1 MLGERIRKLR
11 KQKKM
16 TLEALAGN
24 ELTKGMLSL
33 IENNK
38 AQPSMESL
46 AYIAE
51 QLEVEVSELLEEISS
66 QELRDIVEQAETI
79 YSTSFKN
86 WLDKYKQLADLIEPY
101 RDKLSQ
107 GYESARLLELYC
119 YSLAYTNKGDWQDIF
134 LRATSIYDRMNISAN
149 RATLGIFRA
158 KLKFYEEQEYA
169 KGLEIFLEER
179 YMIEHNHVFID
190 PITKLNLDY
199 HEAVFFFGVGN
210 FESAVNAMERAL
222 HFSKEK
228 RIFYLIDDLYRLA
241 ASQALISGDIDQ
253 MEYYSNKL
261 KKYGE
266 FADHTSSLMFYKL
279 IKIISLISLK
289 RDYMEALKAIEE
301 ISPQLELQ
309 PDFKPW
315 FYLEK
320 GKALYFAGQPNAALN
335 CFEEVIVPSDSTHP
349 FDLSLF
355 YVLDSFKALCYLEQ
369 GDRQLALHLAAKT
382 KEKYEPLLDTPFKA
396 FSLEAYNKI
405 ANLV

>member
-38 AQPSMESL
+38 AKPSMESL

-66 QELRDIVEQAETI
+66 QELRNILDQAESI
-79 YSTSFKN
+79 YNTSFVN
-86 WLDKYKQLADLIEPY
+86 WLDKYEQLAELIEPFV
-101 RDKLSQ
+101 DKLTQ

-119 YSLAYTNKGDWQDIF
+119 YSLAYTKKGDWQDSY
-134 LRATSIYDRMNISAN
+134 LRATSMYDQMNISAN
-149 RATLGIFRA
+149 KANLGIFRA
-158 KLKFYEEQEYA
+158 KQKFYDEQDYGN
-169 KGLEIFLEER
+169 GLEIFLEER
-179 YMIEHNHVFID
+179 QTIERNHVFID

-199 HEAVFFFGVGN
+199 HEAVFYFGVGN
-210 FESAVNAMERAL
+210 FESAVNVMERAL

-228 RIFYLIDDLYRLA
+228 KIFYLIDDLYRLA
-241 ASQALISGDIDQ
+241 ASQALILGDVEK

-261 KKYGE
+261 KQYGE
-266 FADHTSSLMFYKL
+266 FADHTHSLMFYKL
-279 IKIISLISLK
+279 IKIISHISLK
-289 RDYMEALKAIEE
+289 KDYLKALDAIDE
-301 ISPQLELQ
+301 ISPQLELR

-320 GKALYFAGQPNAALN
+320 GKALYFAGRHNEALS
-335 CFEEVIVPSDSTHP
+335 CLEAVTIPSDTTHP

-355 YVLDSFKALCYLEQ
+355 YVMDSFKALCYLEL
-369 GDRQLALHLAAKT
+369 GNKELALELATKT
-382 KEKYEPLLDTPFKA
+382 KDKFEPLLYTPFKA
-396 FSLEAYNKI
+396 FSLEAYDKI
-405 ANLV
+405 VNS